1 MRFVTLVL
9 IILTAMV
16 TQSCKISTP
25 SLIELIKLF
34 NTREGEMYNFD
45 ISRAIIARRGFK
57 DTLII
62 GDDPESAHGKAM
74 KHIIVSNGIPEE
86 NIVFFELLGRNGGW
100 RRPINVGLS
109 RLVSQKHEQLR
120 KATRIVHMPV
130 LFPLKST
137 EDLPI
142 IQKNNILFVVANG
155 NMWSS
160 GNLRFGG
167 DRDVYNSNHI
177 AWSHTDP
184 HRDQLGKEKYQAI
197 LETRATGK
205 VISATSA
212 SLLESG
218 KVRPN
223 ERVTQCGDIKKACF
237 TIVPNQTTSRASA
250 RLSAMSFY
258 LAQFWETPEEIV
270 EVLSE
275 CTIDVG
281 EPGIDREYGQ
291 GVANLLCPRV
301 LKKEIEV
308 VSAHLGEVE
317 EEVFNSTEGN
327 LEGVWQGDNTTLQ
340 VYLPK
345 ALKETLRTEY
355 TGTVNGTVEFKE
367 NQIEADFTVEAE
379 VSLMFLWASRI
390 RANAED
396 IVQVKGVYTTVK
408 DTLRIPGE
416 TMPYTYT
423 ATKDSLHLVQS
434 YTLNEVLALLPD
446 PLGSMVDMA
455 SPDFFVDNPIQLR
468 MSFAKVVKNILLGD
482 FDEDGTVG
490 VADFLLF
497 VDAFGASQGEAS
509 FSELFDLV
517 PDGIINVAD
526 FLVFVDQFGKTR
538 DS

>member
-1 MRFVTLVL
+1 MRFVTLAL

-16 TQSCKISTP
+16 TQSCKITTP

-45 ISRAIIARRGFK
+45 ISRAIIARMGFK

-62 GDDPESAHGKAM
+62 GDDPESTHGKNM
-74 KHIIVSNGIPEE
+74 KHFIVSSGIPEE
-86 NIVFFELLGRNGGW
+86 NIVFFELLGGTGGW
-100 RRPINVGLS
+100 RRPINVGLP
-109 RLVSQKHEQLR
+109 RFVSQEHGQLR
-120 KATRIVHMPV
+120 KATRVVNIPK
-130 LFPLKST
+130 LFPLRSA
-137 EDLPI
+137 EDLPM
-142 IQKNNILFVVANG
+142 IQKNNILFVVGNG
-155 NMWSS
+155 NMIPPF
-160 GNLRFGG
+160 NG
-167 DRDVYNSNHI
+167 DRDVYNNNHVTWSN
-177 AWSHTDP
+177 ADP
-184 HRDQLGKEKYQAI
+184 YRDQLEKEAYQAI

-212 SLLESG
+212 LPGVEFKPFKG
-218 KVRPN
+218 
-223 ERVTQCGDIKKACF
+223 VTRCGDIKKACF
-237 TIVPNQTTSRASA
+237 TVMPFQFTSCASA

-317 EEVFNSTEGN
+317 EEVFSSIGGDP
-327 LEGVWQGDNTTLQ
+327 EGVWQGDNTTLQ

-355 TGTVNGTVEFKE
+355 TGTVDGTVEFKE

-379 VSLMFLWASRI
+379 VSLMFLWANRI

-396 IVQVKGVYTTVK
+396 GVQVKGVYTAVK
-408 DTLRIPGE
+408 DTLRMPGE
-416 TMPYTYT
+416 TVPYTYT
-423 ATKDSLHLVQS
+423 ATGDSLHLVQS

-468 MSFAKVVKNILLGD
+468 MSFAKVVKNVLLGD

-526 FLVFVDQFGKTR
+526 FLVFVDQFGKTH